1 MPRIV
6 LASASASRRRL
17 LESAGVKPKIMVS
30 HVDEESDFFNAMKPA
45 DMVIALAITKAHT
58 IREQIDF
65 PAIIIGCDS
74 TFEFDSQ
81 SLGKPAT
88 PEIAIERAS
97 RVRGNSGLL
106 HTGHCIIDTTKDKE
120 ISSIVTT
127 KVTFDNMTDAEI
139 DASFAKAAASGDEEP
154 EMGDFEK
161 AIEILRKKG
170 QKVAANRADRDS
182 SEGAAI
188 AKVSTDK
195 TAGVVI
201 SLNCET
207 DFVAKNDSF
216 VALANAL
223 ADLAINFK
231 SKEAFLV

>member
-6 LASASASRRRL
+6 LASASVSRRRL
-17 LESAGVKPKIMVS
+17 LESAGLKPIIMVS
-30 HVDEESDFFNAMKPA
+30 NVDEETDFFNAMTPA

-88 PEIAIERAS
+88 AEIAIERAS
-97 RVRGNSGLL
+97 RVRGNTGLL

-127 KVTFDNMTDAEI
+127 KVSFDNMTDAEI
-139 DASFAKAAASGDEEP
+139 ADYVATGEPLHVAGGFTLDGFSSPFIPSIEGDYTNVVGISMPFVRKAFEQLGYSWP
-154 EMGDFEK
+154 EV
-161 AIEILRKKG
+161 
-170 QKVAANRADRDS
+170 KVMQ
-182 SEGAAI
+182 
-188 AKVSTDK
+188 
-195 TAGVVI
+195 
-201 SLNCET
+201 
-207 DFVAKNDSF
+207 
-216 VALANAL
+216 
-223 ADLAINFK
+223 
-231 SKEAFLV
+231 

>member
-6 LASASASRRRL
+6 LASASVSRRRL
-17 LESAGVKPKIMVS
+17 LESAGLKPTIMVS
-30 HVDEESDFFNAMKPA
+30 HVNEETDFFNAMKPA

-139 DASFAKAAASGDEEP
+139 ADYVATGEPLHVAGGFTLDGFSSPFIPSIEGDYTNVVGISMPFVRKAFEQLGYSWP
-154 EMGDFEK
+154 EV
-161 AIEILRKKG
+161 
-170 QKVAANRADRDS
+170 KVMQ
-182 SEGAAI
+182 
-188 AKVSTDK
+188 
-195 TAGVVI
+195 
-201 SLNCET
+201 
-207 DFVAKNDSF
+207 
-216 VALANAL
+216 
-223 ADLAINFK
+223 
-231 SKEAFLV
+231 